1 MLGQRFV
8 WEQYGLGVG
17 SLLGCRQC
25 ALFGSEDCLLLLL
38 LLLLSCFSCV
48 QLCDPID
55 GSPPG
60 SPDNALSH
68 IPLCVCVFVAC
79 GILLP
84 LPGFE
89 PEPLYWNGGILT
101 PGRPVKS

>member
-38 LLLLSCFSCV
+38 LLLSCFSCV

-60 SPDNALSH
+60 SPNNALSH
-68 IPLCVCVFVAC
+68 IPLCVCVCLWHVGSYFPYQGSNLNPCIGTV
-79 GILLP
+79 
-84 LPGFE
+84 
-89 PEPLYWNGGILT
+89 
-101 PGRPVKS
+101 VS